1 MDAEKRRNLQYW
13 KQRHAQIP
21 VNPDT
26 PEFLERFENA
36 DASRRLLLQTQRLQ
50 YEPTKAVLKAQSKR
64 KRKQK
69 KGAKRSLRGEVA
81 EIKRKQ
87 KIFEDP
93 VHGERYG
100 HARGTTGGQRRYKDE
115 QEPRVFGEGPAPTLG
130 DILGAFGG
138 GGGGGGFHW
147 DPAVQAER
155 QRVADRNA
163 QRNYQLEVDRLRL
176 QGRQFDM
183 NARQADRDRAERQRQ
198 FNIQGQRDDAA
209 AREERQFRVDLMN
222 EEDRRMRADR
232 ELLRNEEA
240 AQERLRHTLRQDARR
255 REDEDRAE
263 DLRRFELRHGLE
275 ERKVEHAERR
285 WAGRGL
291 EEEEGRERQRAE
303 GQEEMHGRDEGSF
316 GRPLRPHPP
325 QSPREPEPEPP
336 SGGQSP
342 RSHRTGSWPSVG
354 RGSEPPTPEQGSSR
368 GPAPLRNFFD
378 ALRMAA
384 DDGQRERVR
393 GSGSLHRA
401 IEDQPALGLE
411 HVEELTEEQIAEEE
425 AEQRRRQQALEESGE
440 LVQGGGMSAPQ
451 GERVG
456 FGGGAPQSRPFG
468 AGEQHGGGFQFPV
481 EEEGGA
487 GELQP
492 AFGLGHGE
500 GEDAPASQLPSVP
513 SAAEE
518 AREWNKREMEER
530 AAAKREGRKRT
541 KKPLRDPKGT
551 PRPPGWRAE
560 EPIEEEGSR
569 PTTSSEEEFT
579 TSSPSSSE
587 ELGLSPA
594 ISHEGGGGVGPGM
607 PQDAPAPKPRPG
619 KTMIQEEYSGSPR
632 ERVHQLLETPSPT
645 GPAWHR
651 AHPPTAPLYG
661 EGWRAAS
668 PEVDEAEQL
677 GGVPRELVR
686 GRGQVEEY
694 EEEDT

>member
-50 YEPTKAVLKAQSKR
+50 YEPTKAVRKAQSKR

-115 QEPRVFGEGPAPTLG
+115 QEPRVFGQGG
-130 DILGAFGG
+130 IL
-138 GGGGGGFHW
+138 W

-176 QGRQFDM
+176 QGRQFDI
-183 NARQADRDRAERQRQ
+183 NARQAALDRGERQRQ
-198 FNIQGQRDDAA
+198 FHIQGQRDDAA
-209 AREERQFRVDLMN
+209 AREEQRFRADLF
-222 EEDRRMRADR
+222 EAEDRRMRADR
-232 ELLRNEEA
+232 ERLRDEEA
-240 AQERLRHTLRQDARR
+240 AQERLRHTLRRDARR

-303 GQEEMHGRDEGSF
+303 GQEEMHGRDSGEGSF
-316 GRPLRPHPP
+316 RRPLRPHPP

-336 SGGQSP
+336 SSGQSP
-342 RSHRTGSWPSVG
+342 RSYRTGSWPSVG
-354 RGSEPPTPEQGSSR
+354 RGSEPATPEQGS
-368 GPAPLRNFFD
+368 GPAPLRDFFD
-378 ALRMAA
+378 ALRSNRQ
-384 DDGQRERVR
+384 DGERDRVR

-456 FGGGAPQSRPFG
+456 FGGGAPESRPFG

-492 AFGLGHGE
+492 AFGLGHDE

-513 SAAEE
+513 SEPGRLTVE
-518 AREWNKREMEER
+518 QEWNKREMEER
-530 AAAKREGRKRT
+530 RAAKREGRE
-541 KKPLRDPKGT
+541 RDPK
-551 PRPPGWRAE
+551 PLNPAL
-560 EPIEEEGSR
+560 PIQ
-569 PTTSSEEEFT
+569 
-579 TSSPSSSE
+579 E
-587 ELGLSPA
+587 ELVLSPA

-607 PQDAPAPKPRPG
+607 PQDPPAPKPR
-619 KTMIQEEYSGSPR
+619 TIIQEEYSGSPR
-632 ERVHQLLETPSPT
+632 ERLEELLESPSPT

-651 AHPPTAPLYG
+651 NPQPAPLYG

-668 PEVDEAEQL
+668 PDVDEAEQV
-677 GGVPRELVR
+677 GGVPREVVR
-686 GRGQVEEY
+686 GQGQVEEY

>member
-50 YEPTKAVLKAQSKR
+50 YEPTKAVRKAQSKR

-163 QRNYQLEVDRLRL
+163 QRNYQLERDRLRL

-198 FNIQGQRDDAA
+198 FHIQGQRDDAA
-209 AREERQFRVDLMN
+209 AREEQQFRADLLN

-232 ELLRNEEA
+232 ERLRDEEA
-240 AQERLRHTLRQDARR
+240 AQERLRHALRQDARR

-303 GQEEMHGRDEGSF
+303 GQEEMHGRDSGEGELQRLVRRS
-316 GRPLRPHPP
+316 RALEREPP

-336 SGGQSP
+336 SGVRSP

-354 RGSEPPTPEQGSSR
+354 RGSEPATPEQGS
-368 GPAPLRNFFD
+368 GPAPLRDFFD
-378 ALRMAA
+378 ALRSNRQ
-384 DDGQRERVR
+384 DGERDRVR

-425 AEQRRRQQALEESGE
+425 TEQRRRQQALEESGE

-492 AFGLGHGE
+492 AFGLGHDE

-513 SAAEE
+513 SELTE
-518 AREWNKREMEER
+518 VQEWNKREMEER
-530 AAAKREGRKRT
+530 AAAKREGRERPR
-541 KKPLRDPKGT
+541 KPLRATRGI
-551 PRPPGWRAE
+551 PRPHGWREAL
-560 EPIEEEGSR
+560 PVEEE
-569 PTTSSEEEFT
+569 
-579 TSSPSSSE
+579 
-587 ELGLSPA
+587 LVLSPA
-594 ISHEGGGGVGPGM
+594 TSEEGGGGVGPGM
-607 PQDAPAPKPRPG
+607 PQDAPAPKPR
-619 KTMIQEEYSGSPR
+619 TIIQEEYSGSPAQR
-632 ERVHQLLETPSPT
+632 LEELLETPSPT
-645 GPAWHR
+645 LPR
-651 AHPPTAPLYG
+651 
-661 EGWRAAS
+661 
-668 PEVDEAEQL
+668 
-677 GGVPRELVR
+677 GG
-686 GRGQVEEY
+686 GQVEEY